1 MGSSRHIVAAMR
13 SPEWHR
19 CSALLAYMLLQKK
32 TKRTSTSSTVRKKEK
47 SEAVKRVGRRLPLCA
62 VEFKYLKGSCR
73 HHLRLPPPPDSDGE
87 NENGRKVSHAN
98 QSMMYRWS
106 LCGASKSA

>member
-32 TKRTSTSSTVRKKEK
+32 KLKEQVRLVQQERKKKVRPSKE
-47 SEAVKRVGRRLPLCA
+47 SAAV
-62 VEFKYLKGSCR
+62 
-73 HHLRLPPPPDSDGE
+73 
-87 NENGRKVSHAN
+87 
-98 QSMMYRWS
+98 YR
-106 LCGASKSA
+106 SAPWNSNI